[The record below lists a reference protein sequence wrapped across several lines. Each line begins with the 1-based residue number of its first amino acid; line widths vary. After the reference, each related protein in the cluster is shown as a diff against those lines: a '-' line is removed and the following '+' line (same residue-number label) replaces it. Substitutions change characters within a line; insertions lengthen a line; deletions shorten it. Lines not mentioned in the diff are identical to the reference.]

1 MLRIAVIGAGRI
13 GKVHA
18 ATVAAHPQAQL
29 VLVCDPD
36 IDAAQALAGP
46 LGARASADAA
56 EAFSS
61 DDVDAVVIGSPTP
74 LHAEH
79 VLAAARAGK
88 AALVEKPVASSVE
101 TARAL
106 ADELATF
113 EHPPV
118 MVGFQRRYDPSIAK
132 AQRLAAESAEYLA
145 QSGGVFKDMTIHDF
159 DEARFFLGEIV
170 AVNAV
175 GQKLDPALA
184 KVDDFDG
191 AVTTLRAKDGSVAII
206 KNTRHCA
213 SGYDQKVEVF
223 GSEGELV
230 AENLRSTSLVI
241 NDASGSAAQEV
252 YLDFFLERYA
262 DAYRD
267 ELTAFIDAV
276 NNGSPVTP
284 IVEDGV
290 AALVLAEAAE
300 RSARTGQTVE
310 VEK

>member
-1 MLRIAVIGAGRI
+1 
-13 GKVHA
+13 
-18 ATVAAHPQAQL
+18 
-29 VLVCDPD
+29 
-36 IDAAQALAGP
+36 
-46 LGARASADAA
+46 
-56 EAFSS
+56 
-61 DDVDAVVIGSPTP
+61 VVIGSPTP

-132 AQRLAAESAEYLA
+132 AQRLAADGRVGRVEQLTIISRDPAPPSAEYLA

-170 AVNAV
+170 SVHAI

-184 KVDDFDG
+184 DVDDFDG
-191 AVTTLRAKDGSVAII
+191 TVTTLRAESGAVAVI

-230 AENLRSTSLVI
+230 TENLRSTSLVI

-262 DAYRD
+262 NAYRD

-284 IVEDGV
+284 TVDDGV

-300 RSARTGQTVE
+300 RSARSGQSVE
-310 VEK
+310 VAK

>member
-101 TARAL
+101 AARAL
-106 ADELATF
+106 ADELATL

-132 AQRLAAESAEYLA
+132 AQRLAAEGRIGRVEQLTIVSRDPAPPSAEYLA
-145 QSGGVFKDMTIHDF
+145 QSGGRVQGHDH
-159 DEARFFLGEIV
+159 
-170 AVNAV
+170 
-175 GQKLDPALA
+175 P
-184 KVDDFDG
+184 
-191 AVTTLRAKDGSVAII
+191 
-206 KNTRHCA
+206 
-213 SGYDQKVEVF
+213 
-223 GSEGELV
+223 
-230 AENLRSTSLVI
+230 
-241 NDASGSAAQEV
+241 
-252 YLDFFLERYA
+252 
-262 DAYRD
+262 
-267 ELTAFIDAV
+267 
-276 NNGSPVTP
+276 
-284 IVEDGV
+284 
-290 AALVLAEAAE
+290 
-300 RSARTGQTVE
+300 
-310 VEK
+310 